1 MKEGRILRFRL
12 DNRTRAPKRTWYIY
26 HECECECVHIFT
38 DIIIIRIYCMHVSL
52 NVCMRIYIEAYV
64 TLVGASLTGRQLVDV
79 VELEVF
85 ERDILERYPRE
96 IRVHTSIAHT
106 YIITNYYY
114 YTRTALVNAP
124 QDSKVAD

>member
-1 MKEGRILRFRL
+1 
-12 DNRTRAPKRTWYIY
+12 
-26 HECECECVHIFT
+26 
-38 DIIIIRIYCMHVSL
+38 
-52 NVCMRIYIEAYV
+52 MRIYIEAYV

-106 YIITNYYY
+106 YIHVTIITNYYYNY
-114 YTRTALVNAP
+114 YTRTALANAP
-124 QDSKVAD
+124 QDSEVAD